1 MVVAADCSRERV
13 LVSMSPAHERV
24 RLSPTAAEATLES
37 ALTPKVASLASDIEK
52 PPVRCESETPKFSS
66 ESHLRPSFLEA
77 PAERRTKRA
86 SM

>member
-1 MVVAADCSRERV
+1 MADAVDCSKARE
-13 LVSMSPAHERV
+13 LDSTSSTHERE
-24 RLSPTAAEATLES
+24 RLSPTAAEETLES
-37 ALTPKVASLASDIEK
+37 ALTPKVASLASDIEN
-52 PPVRCESETPKFSS
+52 PPERWERETPKFSS

>member
-1 MVVAADCSRERV
+1 MVRV
-13 LVSMSPAHERV
+13 RVSPASAIVRV
-24 RLSPTAAEATLES
+24 RLSPMAEVATRES
-37 ALTPKVASLASDIEK
+37 ALTPKVASLASDIEN
-52 PPVRCESETPKFSS
+52 PPERWERETPKFSS

>member
-1 MVVAADCSRERV
+1 MDEALSRVFDVVFVPSRS
-13 LVSMSPAHERV
+13 LVV
-24 RLSPTAAEATLES
+24 FPTAAEAMRES
-37 ALTPKVASLASDIEK
+37 ALTPKVASLASVIEK
-52 PPVRCESETPKFSS
+52 PPERCESETPKFSS